1 MTFYGDMQTV
11 AFKMLTEFGQSGLL
25 RQSSSVY
32 DPSTGEA
39 VQTDVDTVVT
49 VAVLPLPRG
58 KDEFA
63 PELIEMSTNKVLM
76 SANELVAVSIVPGPN
91 DKVVVDSVV
100 YDITDLTPIN
110 PAGTPVVYKMLVA
123 N

>member
-1 MTFYGDMQTV
+1 MTFYLDMQAV
-11 AFKMLTEFGQSGLL
+11 ALKLLAEFGQSGLL

-39 VQTDVDTVVT
+39 VQTDVDTIVT
-49 VAVLPLPRG
+49 VAIVPLPRG

-76 SANELVAVSIVPGPN
+76 SSPELVAAGIVPGPN
-91 DKVVVDSVV
+91 DKIVVASVV

-110 PAGTPVVYKMLVA
+110 PAGTPVLYKMLVA